1 MWPARDT
8 DRYIGP
14 WRVHTAHPAL
24 VLNPRYDPAADH
36 SNAVHMT
43 ELLAGSRLVTVE
55 GWGHTV
61 RDTHSACADAILE
74 RYLLDQALP
83 PTGATCAPGIV
94 PFTTG

>member
-1 MWPARDT
+1 
-8 DRYIGP
+8 
-14 WRVHTAHPAL
+14 VHTAHPAL

-74 RYLLDQALP
+74 RYLLDQTLP
-83 PTGATCAPGIV
+83 QPAP
-94 PFTTG
+94 PAHPASSPS

>member
-1 MWPARDT
+1 VWPARDT
-8 DRYIGP
+8 GRYIGP